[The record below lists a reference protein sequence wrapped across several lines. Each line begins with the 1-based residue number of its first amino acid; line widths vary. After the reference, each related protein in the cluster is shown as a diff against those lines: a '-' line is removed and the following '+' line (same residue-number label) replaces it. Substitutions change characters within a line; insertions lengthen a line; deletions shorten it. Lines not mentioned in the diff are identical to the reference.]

1 VGPPKKPGGAPR
13 PGPKP
18 PGKAPPGTAP
28 AAPPAKPAGAVGAT
42 GAKTGTG
49 TGAGAAATGAGAK
62 YGRIGDTA
70 LPALVAAAVV
80 GGATST
86 PAGGGAAFTAAAM
99 PAAWP
104 SCAAHEPGRE
114 RPAAPAACADAE
126 VGDAT
131 GERNCVA
138 PVETVSAGGAAALVV
153 AAAVMVGVGVV
164 AGLGVGTPKG
174 STSHAAAIAI
184 DEVLVSRL
192 DTDNVELVE
201 GTVHAAS
208 SSPKPVQPSTGAAL
222 FLAVDAG
229 VVVAAGALCDGSNA
243 LINSADEKSAKL
255 GVAGAIVTVGAGVGA
270 VVTVAAGALACCFA
284 AAASNA
290 LALGSVSIVR
300 ADADDRRPLA
310 DGGAP
315 TDVASDGIELAGR
328 AASAESEARPTG
340 MPFSWPELAVRFVV
354 SCALTA
360 AIAAACSSSRSS
372 RRASAASSSSCRRR
386 WTASC
391 RSSS

>member
-1 VGPPKKPGGAPR
+1 
-13 PGPKP
+13 
-18 PGKAPPGTAP
+18 
-28 AAPPAKPAGAVGAT
+28 
-42 GAKTGTG
+42 
-49 TGAGAAATGAGAK
+49 
-62 YGRIGDTA
+62 
-70 LPALVAAAVV
+70 
-80 GGATST
+80 
-86 PAGGGAAFTAAAM
+86 M

-229 VVVAAGALCDGSNA
+229 VVVAAGALVAVGMAGALCDGSNA